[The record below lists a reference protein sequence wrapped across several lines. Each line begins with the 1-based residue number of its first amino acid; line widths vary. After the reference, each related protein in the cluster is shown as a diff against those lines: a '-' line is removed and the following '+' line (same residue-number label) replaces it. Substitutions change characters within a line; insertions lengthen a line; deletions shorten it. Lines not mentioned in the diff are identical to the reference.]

1 MFQLKIYLKNN
12 LSPGQGVKWLEIVPA
27 QSRGKE
33 YRVSLQE
40 ELAGIIAAEEKRL
53 GVGSE
58 EFLRK
63 YNELK
68 SQIDALEKTRLYVTA
83 KDVAEALG
91 VSQTKAYSIIRELN
105 SQLKANGYIVISGK
119 VNRKF
124 FEEKCLYSGR

>member
-1 MFQLKIYLKNN
+1 M
-12 LSPGQGVKWLEIVPA
+12 EIVPA

-40 ELAGIIAAEEKRL
+40 ELAEIIAAEEKRL

-124 FEEKCLYSGR
+124 FEEKSLYSGR